1 MNATLQVTLAPLDV
15 RFARHTLR
23 HLVRR
28 WGPQV
33 DEVLLV
39 VDQRESPFRARSEQA
54 DVALAR
60 AGLDAA
66 IAELEHP
73 GLRVIAVDRSR
84 EARRR
89 TAERFGARRLPESDY
104 RGRPY
109 YPYLFSLAEARQPYV
124 LHVDSDMMF
133 GGGSPTWIAEAFD
146 WFARDETLVACNPL
160 PGPPRPDGMLR
171 GQEGYPYTVVG
182 DAAYRFDNLST
193 RVFLAEMRRFE
204 TRLSTLAGKRIPTL
218 RSVVGST
225 LRRQVNWMTLEE
237 RVTLSMH
244 QSGSGRLDFLGTGA
258 GMWSVHPIDRSEAFY
273 QHLGSLIA
281 LLEAGEVPTEE
292 QRGHYDL
299 DASMIALAAA
309 RSPA

>member
-104 RGRPY
+104 RGRP
-109 YPYLFSLAEARQPYV
+109 
-124 LHVDSDMMF
+124 
-133 GGGSPTWIAEAFD
+133 
-146 WFARDETLVACNPL
+146 
-160 PGPPRPDGMLR
+160 
-171 GQEGYPYTVVG
+171 
-182 DAAYRFDNLST
+182 
-193 RVFLAEMRRFE
+193 
-204 TRLSTLAGKRIPTL
+204 
-218 RSVVGST
+218 
-225 LRRQVNWMTLEE
+225 
-237 RVTLSMH
+237 
-244 QSGSGRLDFLGTGA
+244 
-258 GMWSVHPIDRSEAFY
+258 
-273 QHLGSLIA
+273 
-281 LLEAGEVPTEE
+281 
-292 QRGHYDL
+292 
-299 DASMIALAAA
+299 
-309 RSPA
+309 